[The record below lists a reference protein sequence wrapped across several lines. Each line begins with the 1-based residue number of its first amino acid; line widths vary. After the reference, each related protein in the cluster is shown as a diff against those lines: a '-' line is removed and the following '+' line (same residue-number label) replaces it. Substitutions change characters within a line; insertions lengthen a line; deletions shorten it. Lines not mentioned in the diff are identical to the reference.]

1 MGGNPLG
8 ERVNYSAYN
17 SAPWKD
23 GRTSENK
30 ISWQKDWA
38 WGEKAPS
45 LMKSLLVQVCTLAKV
60 CNVVNFKESPRSG
73 YNTFLLTIMD
83 RPENLNQ
90 ILWNMA
96 GPKFSEIIP
105 KKIGALQNKKTLH
118 FFKTILTNKKL
129 EWDLIWFGRN
139 KVNERLLDMSKLKPF
154 QWEHIILKIC
164 NLNTWY
170 NIILSIWKMFNFS
183 FLLIH
188 TYTIKGKKE
197 RRKNSKLKRFFVA
210 DVKINT
216 S

>member
-8 ERVNYSAYN
+8 ERVNYSASN
-17 SAPWKD
+17 SAPLKD

-30 ISWQKDWA
+30 ISRQKDRA

-45 LMKSLLVQVCTLAKV
+45 LMKSLHVQVCTLAKV
-60 CNVVNFKESPRSG
+60 CNVVNFKESCRSG
-73 YNTFLLTIMD
+73 YNTFLMTIMD

-96 GPKFSEIIP
+96 GPKCSEIIP

-118 FFKTILTNKKL
+118 FFKTTLTNKKL
-129 EWDLIWFGRN
+129 ECDLIWFGRN
-139 KVNERLLDMSKLKPF
+139 KVNERFLDISKLKPF

-164 NLNTWY
+164 NLNIWY

-188 TYTIKGKKE
+188 TYTIREKK

-210 DVKINT
+210 DVKMNT

>member
-8 ERVNYSAYN
+8 ERVNYSASN
-17 SAPWKD
+17 SAPLKD

-30 ISWQKDWA
+30 ISWQKDRA

-45 LMKSLLVQVCTLAKV
+45 LMKSLHVQVCTLAKV
-60 CNVVNFKESPRSG
+60 CNVVNFKESCRSG
-73 YNTFLLTIMD
+73 YNTFLMTIMD

-96 GPKFSEIIP
+96 GPKCSEIIP

-118 FFKTILTNKKL
+118 FFKTTLTNKKL
-129 EWDLIWFGRN
+129 ECDLIWFGRN
-139 KVNERLLDMSKLKPF
+139 KVNERFLDISKLKPF

-164 NLNTWY
+164 NLNIWY

-188 TYTIKGKKE
+188 TYTIREKK

-210 DVKINT
+210 DVKMNT